1 MEHGL
6 TVSAVTPGVQG
17 RGAGL
22 VEAIELENHPFY
34 VGLQAHPEFKSRP
47 MRPSP
52 PFKSLVQAALESQ
65 KRGADR
71 AKPQTLENV

>member
-1 MEHGL
+1 M
-6 TVSAVTPGVQG
+6 SAVTPGVQG

-34 VGLQAHPEFKSRP
+34 VGLQAHPEFRSRP

-52 PFKSLVQAALESQ
+52 PFKAFVQAALEGQ
-65 KRGADR
+65 KKSADR
-71 AKPQTLENV
+71 AKPQALENV